1 MTIAV
6 VPTREH
12 AHGFTSMIKTML
24 RYLKDDSDLVP
35 FLPTILTLKN
45 WSNDKKGILI
55 TTISEMASPDKDIV
69 KRAGFI
75 AFDNTE
81 QIKGKD
87 SEIILNL

>member
-1 MTIAV
+1 
-6 VPTREH
+6 
-12 AHGFTSMIKTML
+12 ML
-24 RYLKDDSDLVP
+24 RYLKDDSDLVS

-69 KRAGFI
+69 KRASFI